1 MFQKI
6 SGQLSKM
13 DKTKY
18 CLIFFYKCMHL
29 TGIFN
34 IPVIF
39 KYLSLIV
46 FKWLS
51 CLNQLSE
58 DYFLFNTVTAVLV
71 FLLFLKDYVLKRYSQ
86 EFIYLFILEIR
97 KAYFSK
103 HSYQESMCRKTTD
116 RN

>member
-18 CLIFFYKCMHL
+18 CLIFYKCMHL

-34 IPVIF
+34 ARF

-71 FLLFLKDYVLKRYSQ
+71 FLLRYSQ
-86 EFIYLFILEIR
+86 ELIYLFILEIR

-103 HSYQESMCRKTTD
+103 HSYQEDMCRKTTA

>member
-6 SGQLSKM
+6 SAQLSKM
-13 DKTKY
+13 NKTKY
-18 CLIFFYKCMHL
+18 CLIFYKCMHL

-34 IPVIF
+34 AHF

-71 FLLFLKDYVLKRYSQ
+71 FLLFLKEYVLKRYSQ
-86 EFIYLFILEIR
+86 EFIYFILFWN
-97 KAYFSK
+97 KKSLFL
-103 HSYQESMCRKTTD
+103 
-116 RN
+116 

>member
-18 CLIFFYKCMHL
+18 CLIFYKCVHL

-34 IPVIF
+34 AYF

-46 FKWLS
+46 FRWLS

-103 HSYQESMCRKTTD
+103 HSYQEGMCRKTTA